1 MSRIKLAFLF
11 FLFGFTC
18 FTSAKGNKTANSPD
32 SLVEWVSEA
41 LESSI
46 SDSALVYRNALLSI
60 AQAQDKKDAETLALA
75 FRNLAV
81 WHRGS
86 PSIDSSLHY
95 TDRAINIYTR
105 LRKNMELAE
114 TYLEKE
120 CTYKQ
125 RTLYSDA
132 LEQDFKALSIYEEL
146 NDQEGIAK
154 CYTLLCDLMY
164 YRENYREGADYCQK
178 AIEIQYRLKLYE
190 DLARSYRYK
199 ADNLLMLSE
208 YEAALVNINEAI
220 VALKKAGK
228 PDYDLMPAYNTRGN
242 IYKYLERYDDALN
255 EYKTNLELA
264 AQNNKESF
272 VYPTLGNIGHIY
284 KLQEKYNE
292 AIPFFKQAIVL
303 MKKYGDIQNL
313 RENYMHVSDSYYAL
327 GEYKE
332 AADYQKLYFEASLEA
347 KDIIISQLESELVIK
362 YETAKKDKTI
372 VEQGQTIS
380 EQKRTQILYVSIA
393 GLLGIILLGMYFALR
408 NIGKKRKELK
418 HLNVALERRRQDAQ
432 RSNEALSKSMEEL
445 KTTQS
450 QLIHSEKMASLGEL
464 TAGIA
469 HEIQNPLNFVN
480 NFSELSNE
488 LIDEMNH
495 EIEEGHLE
503 EAKEIANDVKQNLEK
518 INHHGKRADAIVK
531 GMLQHSRTSV
541 DVKEPTDINA
551 LCDEYLRLA
560 YHGLRAKKKSFNAR
574 LETQFDESI
583 DQVKVIPQDIGRV
596 ILNIITNAFYAV
608 EERKKNAPPG
618 YEPTIKIT
626 TRKLT
631 GKIEIA
637 VEDNGNGIPEEV
649 VHKVFQPFFTTKPTG
664 QGTGL
669 GLSMSYDIIT
679 KTHGGELKVESTVGE
694 GTRFILLLPDGV

>member
-11 FLFGFTC
+11 FLFDCSC
-18 FTSAKGNKTANSPD
+18 FTNASGNEIPNSPD

-46 SDSALVYRNALLSI
+46 SDSALVYRNAHLSI
-60 AQAQDKKDAETLALA
+60 IQTRGKKDAEALALA
-75 FRNLAV
+75 FRNLAI

-95 TDRAINIYTR
+95 TDRAIKIYTS
-105 LRKNMELAE
+105 LRKNKELAE

-120 CTYKQ
+120 NTYKQ
-125 RTLYSDA
+125 RTLYNDA
-132 LEQDFKALSIYEEL
+132 LEQDFNALTIYEEL

-154 CYTLLCDLMY
+154 CYSMLCDLMY
-164 YRENYREGADYCQK
+164 YRDNYSEGADYCQK
-178 AIEIQYRLKLYE
+178 AIEIQSGLELHE

-199 ADNLLMLSE
+199 ADNLLMLSD
-208 YEAALVNINEAI
+208 YDAALANINKAI
-220 VALKKAGK
+220 DALKKAGK

-242 IYKYLERYDDALN
+242 IYKYLERYDDALT

-264 AQNNKESF
+264 AKNNKESF

-292 AIPFFKQAIVL
+292 AIPYFKQAVEL

-313 RENYMHVSDSYYAL
+313 RENYMHISDSYYAL

-332 AADYQKLYFEASLEA
+332 AFDYRTLYFEEVLES
-347 KDIIISQLESELVIK
+347 KNTIIDQLESELIIK
-362 YETAKKDKTI
+362 YETAQKDKTI

-393 GLLGIILLGMYFALR
+393 GLLAVILLGMYFSLR
-408 NIGKKRKELK
+408 NIRRKRKELK
-418 HLNVALERRRQDAQ
+418 NLNVALERRRQEAQ
-432 RSNEALSKSMEEL
+432 LSNEALSKSMEEL
-445 KTTQS
+445 KTTQN
-450 QLIHSEKMASLGEL
+450 QLIQSEKMASLGEL

-495 EIEEGHLE
+495 EIEKGDMA
-503 EAKEIANDVKQNLEK
+503 EARAIAMDVKQNLEK

-531 GMLQHSRTSV
+531 GMLQHSRSSV
-541 DVKEPTDINA
+541 AVKEPTDINA
-551 LCDEYLRLA
+551 LCEEYLRLA

-574 LETQFDESI
+574 LETDFDKSI
-583 DQVKVIPQDIGRV
+583 DTIKVIPQDIGRV
-596 ILNIITNAFYAV
+596 VLNIITNAFYALN
-608 EERKKNAPPG
+608 ERKKDAPQD
-618 YEPTIKIT
+618 YEPTITIS
-626 TRKLT
+626 TRKVN
-631 GKIEIA
+631 GKIEI
-637 VEDNGNGIPEEV
+637 VVQDNGNGIPEEV

-669 GLSMSYDIIT
+669 GLSMSYDIVT
-679 KTHGGELKVESTVGE
+679 KGHDGDLMVESTIGVG
-694 GTRFILLLPDGV
+694 TSFILLLPDSN